1 MNMSKKL
8 EIISIAREII
18 HSKGYQATSINDILQ
33 AAQIGKGQ
41 FYHYFSSKYELGLAV
56 VEDLL
61 QDWSQLLIIDILQSS
76 KEPIARL
83 NEMLDS
89 TLQYHSEMAEKQGC
103 PIGNLAIEMSEHDE
117 TFRVQ
122 IKQFFNQWI
131 DSVKFVLDEM
141 VQQNQLDATT
151 DTYKSAQAIVSMVE
165 GGILLMKNQQN
176 IGLLS
181 NVFDVIR
188 SIYHL
193 S

>member
-1 MNMSKKL
+1 MSKKL

-61 QDWSQLLIIDILQSS
+61 QDWSHLLIKDILQSS
-76 KEPIARL
+76 KEPTARL
-83 NEMLDS
+83 NDMLDR
-89 TLQYHSEMAEKQGC
+89 TLQYHSEMTEKQGC

-122 IKQFFNQWI
+122 IEQFFNQWI
-131 DSVKFVLDEM
+131 DSVKLALDEM

-176 IGLLS
+176 IGLLG

-188 SIYHL
+188 STYQL

>member
-8 EIISIAREII
+8 EIILIAREII

-61 QDWSQLLIIDILQSS
+61 RDWNQLLMIDILQSS

-83 NEMLDS
+83 NDMLDS
-89 TLQYHSEMAEKQGC
+89 TLQYHSEMDEKQGC

-117 TFRVQ
+117 AFRVQ
-122 IKQFFNQWI
+122 IEQFFNHWI
-131 DSVKFVLDEM
+131 DSVKFALDEM
-141 VQQNQLDATT
+141 VQQNQLDFTT
-151 DTYKSAQAIVSMVE
+151 DTYKNAQAIVSMME